1 MPRRHSAIL
10 LLLVSSAV
18 INYIDRGSMSVA
30 APALSAEWSLTPVRM
45 GVLLSAFFWSYT
57 AFQTL
62 SGWFMDRFPVIWVY
76 GIGFLAWSVA
86 TLCTGFASSVAV
98 LLFLRVVLGAGE
110 SVAMPAYSKV
120 FATTFPA
127 ERRGVPNAL
136 IEAGTKLGP
145 ALGNLI
151 GGMLVARHG
160 WRFLFLALGA
170 GSLVWLVP
178 WSVWGPRDARPDRV
192 EHRAGP
198 SIPEILVCR
207 DAWGTFLGSSCY
219 TYGYF
224 FLLTWLPSYLV
235 NERHVSLQQMAILG
249 SLPFWGAAVTAT
261 TSGWLS
267 DRWIHAGGTPTRVRK
282 TFVATGLLLS
292 SVMALAPIVNDLH
305 LSVALLVA
313 AYGAFGIFAS
323 NHWAISQTLAGPD
336 AAGKW
341 SGLQNTVSSAMG
353 IVAPIITGLIVQKT
367 GSYFWAFI
375 TPAVLAVGGAACYLF
390 LVGRVVPVNWKANS
404 LSSARS

>member
-1 MPRRHSAIL
+1 MPKRQWTIV

-30 APALSAEWSLTPVRM
+30 APSLSAEWSLTPVQM
-45 GVLLSAFFWSYT
+45 GLVLSAFFWSYT

-62 SGWFMDRFPVIWVY
+62 SGWLMDRFPVLWVY
-76 GIGFLAWSVA
+76 GLGFLVWSAA
-86 TLCTGFASSVAV
+86 TLGTGFARTLAI
-98 LLFLRVVLGAGE
+98 LIALRVVLGAGE

-120 FATTFPA
+120 IAGAFPID
-127 ERRGVPNAL
+127 RRGVPNAL

-160 WRFLFLALGA
+160 WRLLFLALGSA
-170 GSLVWLVP
+170 SLVWLVP
-178 WSVWGPRDARPDRV
+178 WSLWGPRQTGAAKAI
-192 EHRAGP
+192 HAAGP
-198 SIPEILVCR
+198 SLTEILACR

-219 TYGYF
+219 TYGFF

-235 NERHVSLQQMAILG
+235 KARHVSLEQMAILG

-261 TSGWLS
+261 LCGWLS
-267 DRWIHAGGTPTRVRK
+267 DTWIRQGGSPTRVRK

-292 SVMALAPIVNDLH
+292 SMMAPAAVVSDLKM
-305 LSVALLVA
+305 SVGLLIG
-313 AYGAFGIFAS
+313 AYGAFGMFAS
-323 NHWAISQTLAGPD
+323 NHWAISQTLAGPE

-341 SGLQNTVSSAMG
+341 SGLQNTLSSAMG
-353 IVAPIITGLIVQKT
+353 IVAPIATGFIVQET
-367 GSYFWAFI
+367 GSYYWAFVS
-375 TPAVLAVGGAACYLF
+375 PAILAVAGAACYLF
-390 LVGRVVPVNWKANS
+390 LVGPVAPIQWRGEA
-404 LSSARS
+404 